1 MPSGTVTK
9 GEGWRKNLLFFIK
22 SLIPALD
29 FLTMDIY
36 YSIKIKLKKKK
47 KILLAKQTLLLA
59 CTKDQHISSTCILF
73 SGPPIVENDIISEEI
88 NQDK

>member
-36 YSIKIKLKKKK
+36 YSIKIKLKKK